1 MMLEHLGYEKAGAEV
16 LQAIEKVL
24 SRGAD
29 EAPLT
34 GDLGGKGNTRGVKGQ
49 AIADAL

>member
-1 MMLEHLGYEKAGAEV
+1 MLEHLGYPEAGAEV

-24 SRGAD
+24 SLGVD
-29 EAPLT
+29 NAPLT
-34 GDLGGKGNTRGVKGQ
+34 GDLGGKGNTRQLGQ